1 MMTLPIPVFYGE
13 MPPCTEG
20 IMCDVFLPAIFL
32 FFFCL
37 LFGFLHVVFFESIGA
52 GKMELLIKIIG
63 FIFFAVSAVTG
74 LVACLVILF
83 TFVRYLFNAF

>member
-20 IMCDVFLPAIFL
+20 IMCDVFWPAIFI

-37 LFGFLHVVFFESIGA
+37 LFGFLHVVFFELIGA
-52 GKMELLIKIIG
+52 GKMEMMVRITGYL
-63 FIFFAVSAVTG
+63 FFTVIALTG
-74 LVACLVILF
+74 LVGSLVILF
-83 TFVRYLFNAF
+83 TFVRSLFNAF